1 MACAMSIPAFIL
13 AVSSVVSLQASPTP
27 APPPSGPVTP
37 SGVPL
42 NPPARERQVRNEEI
56 YKPSSVKARSPE
68 LDGSASSEAVPAE
81 SAEAPAE
88 PAPAP
93 APNPAPA
100 TPVAPPAP
108 MAAAPAPAP
117 AATGTLGPSEIAVL
131 GVLVLIVLAPMVL
144 GVWWVVSS
152 RADASNSH
160 SIS

>member
-1 MACAMSIPAFIL
+1 MVSVMSIPVLIL
-13 AVSSVVSLQASPTP
+13 AVSSVVSLQATPTP
-27 APPPSGPVTP
+27 APPPPGPVTP
-37 SGVPL
+37 SGVPVK
-42 NPPARERQVRNEEI
+42 PPARERQVRNEEI
-56 YKPSSVKARSPE
+56 YKPSSVKVRSPE
-68 LDGSASSEAVPAE
+68 LEGSSASETAPAE

-93 APNPAPA
+93 AANPAPA

-117 AATGTLGPSEIAVL
+117 AVAGTLGPSEIAVL

-152 RADASNSH
+152 RADASNSQ
-160 SIS
+160 SI